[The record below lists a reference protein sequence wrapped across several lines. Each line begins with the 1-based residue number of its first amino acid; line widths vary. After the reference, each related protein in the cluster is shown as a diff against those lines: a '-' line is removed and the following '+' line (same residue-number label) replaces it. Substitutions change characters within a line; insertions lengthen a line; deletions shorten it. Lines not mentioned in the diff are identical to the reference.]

1 MRMTKMYEKLI
12 EELVHIAEEYINELD
27 DNTVNNARE
36 KRAANVRKSWEKF
49 SKAKESG
56 TPEEIE
62 QAGKEDA
69 EAVKKLERHDK
80 LSSLRD
86 ERKKEN
92 KRKIA
97 EFKAKLLNTP
107 ANAKASKKAHA
118 EHLDAMINQYLRGK
132 LEKTLQ
138 DSSVSESCFNDILA
152 IMEDIIDFNSR
163 KKKEDIA
170 KEVNR
175 MMASGE
181 LESIRQLPNGEIMGD
196 AKVVKKLKDLK
207 QERKETD
214 K

>member
-1 MRMTKMYEKLI
+1 MYEELV

-27 DNTVNNARE
+27 DNTVNNTRD

-49 SKAKESG
+49 VKAKESG

-118 EHLDAMINQYLRGK
+118 EHLDAMLNQYLRDK
-132 LEKTLQ
+132 LEKSLKEGLI
-138 DSSVSESCFNDILA
+138 SESCFNDILA
-152 IMEDIIDFNSR
+152 IAEDIYDFNR
-163 KKKEDIA
+163 KRKDKMA
-170 KEVNR
+170 QEVNR

-196 AKVVKKLKDLK
+196 PAVVKKLKDLK
-207 QERKETD
+207 KKRREMD